1 MAKQFL
7 GDAMSQASK
16 SGARQPKTVD
26 HDERFGLPVHGEEFY
41 APFAAWLDGE
51 LEKLVS
57 RWIHLASP
65 GAGQRERAL
74 RKRCS

>member
-1 MAKQFL
+1 
-7 GDAMSQASK
+7 MSQASK
-16 SGARQPKTVD
+16 SGRRRPFAVD
-26 HDERFGLPVHGEEFY
+26 HDQRFGLPVQGEEVC

-65 GAGQRERAL
+65 NAGRRERAL
-74 RKRCS
+74 RNRCS